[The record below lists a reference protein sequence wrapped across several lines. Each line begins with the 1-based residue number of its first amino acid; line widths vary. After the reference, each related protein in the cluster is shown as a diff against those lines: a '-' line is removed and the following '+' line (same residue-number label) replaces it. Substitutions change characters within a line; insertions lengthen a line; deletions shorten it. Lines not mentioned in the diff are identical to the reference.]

1 MTFFDVFSSLL
12 LLLAEFAFVLGISP
26 LLVGILRKVRA
37 RSQRREGA
45 TVWQPYRDLR
55 KLFSKGTVYAESSS
69 AVTPYAPWISLAA
82 LLGAVPFIPW
92 FFLPGP
98 LGFAGDLIVVVG
110 LLALSRFMTALA
122 ALDAGSTFGGMGS
135 SRDMW
140 IGALAEPTFLLV
152 IFAWGAPAGSTQAS
166 TIALYGLTL
175 GVYQLSPATILATV
189 AFVLLLLTETGR
201 LPVDNPAT
209 HLELTMIHEAM
220 VLEYGGRD
228 LALVELGK
236 GVRFVL
242 LTGLLLAVALPW
254 GMALELSV
262 LALLVG
268 IALLLAKLLA
278 ATWAVGQLETRVA
291 KWRLFRLTDLATL
304 AVTLA
309 FGSLALTYLVGVGS

>member
-220 VLEYGGRD
+220 VLEYAGGDIALVTVGEAAR
-228 LALVELGK
+228 LALLLGLMANL
-236 GVRFVL
+236 F
-242 LTGLLLAVALPW
+242 LPW
-254 GMALELSV
+254 GIATHLSMGSIAVGLAVLIVKVAGFGTLVAAGEVFIAKVRLFRVPELMAGAFVLSV
-262 LALLVG
+262 LAVVAAVVG
-268 IALLLAKLLA
+268 A
-278 ATWAVGQLETRVA
+278 
-291 KWRLFRLTDLATL
+291 
-304 AVTLA
+304 
-309 FGSLALTYLVGVGS
+309 